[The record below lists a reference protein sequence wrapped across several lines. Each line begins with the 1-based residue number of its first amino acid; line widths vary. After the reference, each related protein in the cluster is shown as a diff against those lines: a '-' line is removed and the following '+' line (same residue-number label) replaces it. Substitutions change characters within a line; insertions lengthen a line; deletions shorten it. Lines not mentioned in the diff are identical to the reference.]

1 AALAPRVANAVTQT
15 RGLNHLARRVAG
27 ITPERTIPRSA
38 PRPFTRLFRRRALR
52 AHSGPPVLLWPDT
65 FNNHFHPETALAAAE
80 VLEAA
85 GHRVVLPRRALCCGR
100 PLYDFG
106 MLDLARRLL
115 LRTLE
120 ALRPEIQAGIP
131 MVCLEP
137 SCIAVFNEE
146 MTNLLPDD
154 PPPRRLRDQTDLLDE
169 FHETHSPEFRPPPLR
184 RRALVHA
191 HCHHKALF
199 GTGATEA
206 ALANAGLAYEM
217 LDSGC
222 CGLAGSFGFE
232 PHKYRLSMEIGELVL
247 LPAVRAAPPDTLI
260 ISDGFSCR
268 EQVRHGTGRR
278 AFHLAEVLRMA
289 LTRERTA

>member
-1 AALAPRVANAVTQT
+1 GCKAECPVNVDVATYKAEFYAHHYAGRRRPRAAYSMGLIHRWARLAALAPRVANAVTQT

-27 ITPERTIPRSA
+27 ITPARTIPRFA

-120 ALRPEIQAGIP
+120 ALRPEIEAGIP
-131 MVCLEP
+131 MVCL
-137 SCIAVFNEE
+137 
-146 MTNLLPDD
+146 
-154 PPPRRLRDQTDLLDE
+154 
-169 FHETHSPEFRPPPLR
+169 
-184 RRALVHA
+184 
-191 HCHHKALF
+191 
-199 GTGATEA
+199 
-206 ALANAGLAYEM
+206 
-217 LDSGC
+217 
-222 CGLAGSFGFE
+222 
-232 PHKYRLSMEIGELVL
+232 
-247 LPAVRAAPPDTLI
+247 
-260 ISDGFSCR
+260 
-268 EQVRHGTGRR
+268 
-278 AFHLAEVLRMA
+278 
-289 LTRERTA
+289 